1 MASGPIVV
9 RRALGSARDA
19 RLVAEALRAAGVTAG
34 PELAAALATDAWG
47 LVLVA
52 ERAAAPCGVAVL
64 RLHRAPGAPSHEAVS
79 LALVDVLHGED
90 ETREALL
97 AAARAEAD
105 AREAARFVVLTSDV
119 PAPKPVASAT
129 VDARSFTLAQGVTAT
144 LDPTAVAMETST
156 LWSGAVAFRARWRSD
171 RYAQAWTVDGCVGC
185 LDDDGDALRF
195 DAETRALREVY
206 LTRPARHRLDDALLA
221 LAASAPVAS
230 GVLRVDSA
238 APFTLGPMD
247 VALFDVSLGV
257 FAAVRAEVSADVGPL
272 TAVAASPHLALL
284 FAEGVYVGWRVLDP
298 AAHARPMGWP
308 EAREA
313 DGVDDARAASLRA
326 LLYDWMVI
334 DASPRVHP
342 VDAASPDEVE
352 HMTALR
358 DRARALAEGGDDVVS
373 GVARD
378 VAAHAHWSW
387 GFYRLGP

>member
-1 MASGPIVV
+1 
-9 RRALGSARDA
+9 
-19 RLVAEALRAAGVTAG
+19 
-34 PELAAALATDAWG
+34 
-47 LVLVA
+47 
-52 ERAAAPCGVAVL
+52 
-64 RLHRAPGAPSHEAVS
+64 
-79 LALVDVLHGED
+79 
-90 ETREALL
+90 
-97 AAARAEAD
+97 
-105 AREAARFVVLTSDV
+105 
-119 PAPKPVASAT
+119 
-129 VDARSFTLAQGVTAT
+129 
-144 LDPTAVAMETST
+144 
-156 LWSGAVAFRARWRSD
+156 
-171 RYAQAWTVDGCVGC
+171 VDGCVGC